1 MFLYSINFNLNTLIY
16 NRQQIILKGEKDY
29 YKILGVHEK
38 ASTHELRKAFCKLTK
53 ELHPDTTSL
62 NLEDA
67 KVKLQTVMEAY
78 ENLNNPY
85 LRNIYDKKIQNGLE
99 SKKKYKKPVI
109 NTYTADSKI
118 ANSIGDRRPF
128 SNGEMFSLL
137 LLVIVILAC
146 LLFALLFANFTGK
159 EINSMP
165 IWLAKQLIK

>member
-1 MFLYSINFNLNTLIY
+1 ME
-16 NRQQIILKGEKDY
+16 GEKDY
-29 YKILGVHEK
+29 YKILGVHEN

-62 NLEDA
+62 NIEDA

-85 LRNIYDKKIQNGLE
+85 LRKIYDKNIQNGLA
-99 SKKKYKKPVI
+99 SKKKYKKPII
-109 NTYTADSKI
+109 NTYTVDSKI

-137 LLVIVILAC
+137 LLVIVIVAS
-146 LLFALLFANFTGK
+146 LLFAVLFANFTGK

-165 IWLAKQLIK
+165 IWLLK

>member
-1 MFLYSINFNLNTLIY
+1 M
-16 NRQQIILKGEKDY
+16 KGEKNY
-29 YKILGVHEK
+29 YKVLGVHEK

-62 NLEDA
+62 NLDDA

-85 LRNIYDKKIQNGLE
+85 LRNIYDNKIQNGLTSE
-99 SKKKYKKPVI
+99 NKYKKPSL
-109 NTYTADSKI
+109 NTYATDSKI

-146 LLFALLFANFTGK
+146 LLFAVVFANFAGK
-159 EINSMP
+159 EINSIP
-165 IWLAKQLIK
+165 IWLVK